1 LRAALAGFAKLYADH
16 YAAEG
21 VRMNNILPG
30 FIESFEIDD
39 ETRDSIPMR
48 RQGSVAEI
56 VKTAAFLLSSDSGYV
71 TGQNI
76 RVDGGLTRSV

>member
-1 LRAALAGFAKLYADH
+1 LRAALAGFTKLYADR

-39 ETRDSIPMR
+39 ETRRSIPMQR
-48 RQGSVAEI
+48 RGSVAEI
-56 VKTAAFLLSSDSGYV
+56 AKTVAFLLSDDSGYV
-71 TGQNI
+71 TGQNV